1 MFWSPFTIKIQI
13 KMKIKLERL
22 TKELSKGTAIEQ
34 YQALKE
40 LKSFVV
46 DSLQK
51 EQQGLQ
57 TSVSG
62 LQDLVNEINGNIY
75 GNVPAGGVD

>member
-46 DSLQK
+46 SSLEK

-57 TSVSG
+57 SSVSG

-75 GNVPAGGVD
+75 GNIPSGD